1 MNKEILALIEETV
14 VTSND
19 KFMEDAISI
28 ESAESTFKKFIED
41 FKNHKSKGELKNIVN
56 NFKETLKSW
65 EIVAIE
71 MNNQKVWIQTRIEE
85 IEIKRTLDFKA
96 RMKLL
101 LRDKILYKGESFE
114 KLFKIRISE
123 KTPMNIELESLNLLS
138 SEYSKEYGVYYSITH
153 LLDTVIPK
161 LIKQNVENIAI
172 YKKPDG
178 IIAANRITSYIRNV
192 ARENSINL
200 SPLEET
206 VEVENFFDFISNSTF
221 VEKSNPLK
229 EKIIYLWKNK

>member
-1 MNKEILALIEETV
+1 MVTENFALIEETV

-28 ESAESTFKKFIED
+28 ESAESMFKKFIED
-41 FKNHKSKGELKNIVN
+41 FKNHKSKSELKNIVN

-65 EIVAIE
+65 EIVVIE
-71 MNNQKVWIQTRIEE
+71 MCNQKVWIQTGMEE
-85 IEIKRTLDFKA
+85 IEVKRTLDFKT

-114 KLFKIRISE
+114 KIFKISISE
-123 KTPMNIELESLNLLS
+123 KVPMNIELESLSLLS

-153 LLDTVIPK
+153 LLDKVIPK
-161 LIKQNVENIAI
+161 LMKKNVENIAI

-200 SPLEET
+200 SSLEET

-221 VEKSNPLK
+221 VEKTNILK